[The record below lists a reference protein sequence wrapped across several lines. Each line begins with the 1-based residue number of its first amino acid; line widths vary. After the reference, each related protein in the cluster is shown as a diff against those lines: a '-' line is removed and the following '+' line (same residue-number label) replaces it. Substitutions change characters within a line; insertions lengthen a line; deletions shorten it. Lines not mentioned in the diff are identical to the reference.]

1 MARPPLTGATSLS
14 DELQLTCWVRV
25 RTVPSLNEP
34 LAVNCSPS
42 PAAMLALPGDI
53 VIESSVASVTTS
65 ELVPTT
71 PAKRALM
78 DAFPGVIPVANPSEP
93 DALLM
98 LATAD
103 GDAVQATDDVMSCE
117 PSGKFPVATNW
128 DTMPTGTWGFV
139 VVTVIELGADDST
152 STLAVPLTDPWLA
165 VMVAGPVDW
174 PVARPAEL
182 MLTTLGAEEFQVT
195 ALVRV

>member
-1 MARPPLTGATSLS
+1 M
-14 DELQLTCWVRV
+14 
-25 RTVPSLNEP
+25 
-34 LAVNCSPS
+34 
-42 PAAMLALPGDI
+42 
-53 VIESSVASVTTS
+53 
-65 ELVPTT
+65 
-71 PAKRALM
+71 
-78 DAFPGVIPVANPSEP
+78 
-93 DALLM
+93 
-98 LATAD
+98 
-103 GDAVQATDDVMSCE
+103 
-117 PSGKFPVATNW
+117 ATNW

-174 PVARPAEL
+174 PVATPAEL